1 MMSNIISNTM
11 STPVTDSTSNTM
23 LNPNADH
30 KKNPIAIVTGANSGM
45 GLATTIELA
54 RKGYHVIMACRSEQR
69 GQEALQEALRQSNST
84 AIELMLCDL
93 GSLDSIRRFAHSFN
107 ERYDTLDVLMNNAGV
122 VMVKR
127 KETSD
132 GFEQSIGINHLGHF
146 LLTLLLI
153 PPLRRAQ
160 QGRIVN
166 VSSGAYKAGKIHFE
180 DPHLHKRYN
189 PIKGYAQSK
198 LANVLFT
205 RILARKVADSRIT
218 VNCLHPGAVGTSIGV
233 DRNTGFGT
241 RIMAIVG
248 KLPFFLTPEEGAKT
262 AIYLATSPEVAGVTG
277 KYFYQQKEQK
287 LQAHATEDAVAERFW
302 TWSEQQVGLGSN
314 DQL

>member
-1 MMSNIISNTM
+1 MSNQT
-11 STPVTDSTSNTM
+11 
-23 LNPNADH
+23 
-30 KKNPIAIVTGANSGM
+30 AIVTGANSGM

-54 RKGYHVIMACRSEQR
+54 RQGYRVIMACRSEKR
-69 GQEALQEALRQSNST
+69 GQEALQEAVRQSGSS

-93 GSLDSIRRFAHSFN
+93 GSLDSIRQFARTFRECHDS
-107 ERYDTLDVLMNNAGV
+107 LDVLVNNAGV

-153 PPLRRAQ
+153 EPLKAAK
-160 QGRIVN
+160 QGRVVN

-180 DPHLHKRYN
+180 DPHLHKGYN
-189 PIKGYAQSK
+189 PIKSYAQSK

-205 RILARKVADSRIT
+205 RALARKLSGTSVT

-241 RIMAIVG
+241 RIMAFVG
-248 KLPFFLTPEEGAKT
+248 KLPFFLSPEEGART
-262 AIYLATSPEVAGVTG
+262 AVYLATSPEVVGITG
-277 KYFYQQKEQK
+277 GYFYQQKEQQLK
-287 LQAHATEDAVAERFW
+287 AHAVDDASAERFW
-302 TWSEQQVGLGSN
+302 MWSEEQVGLKP
-314 DQL
+314 DEKL

>member
-1 MMSNIISNTM
+1 MSNQT
-11 STPVTDSTSNTM
+11 
-23 LNPNADH
+23 
-30 KKNPIAIVTGANSGM
+30 AIVTGANSGM

-54 RKGYHVIMACRSEQR
+54 RQGYHVIMACRSEKR
-69 GQEALQEALRQSNST
+69 GQEALQEAVRQSGSS

-93 GSLDSIRRFAHSFN
+93 GSLESIRQFARTFR
-107 ERYDTLDVLMNNAGV
+107 ERHDRLDVLVNNAGV

-153 PPLRRAQ
+153 EPLKAAK
-160 QGRIVN
+160 QGRVVN

-180 DPHLHKRYN
+180 DPHLHKGYN
-189 PIKGYAQSK
+189 PIKSYAQSK

-205 RILARKVADSRIT
+205 RALAGKMSGTSVT

-241 RIMAIVG
+241 RIMAFVG
-248 KLPFFLTPEEGAKT
+248 KLPFFLSPEEGART
-262 AIYLATSPEVAGVTG
+262 AVYLATSPEVVGITG
-277 KYFYQQKEQK
+277 RYYYQQKEQQLK
-287 LQAHATEDAVAERFW
+287 AHAVDDASAERFW
-302 TWSEQQVGLGSN
+302 TWSEEQVGLRE
-314 DQL
+314 DEKL

>member
-11 STPVTDSTSNTM
+11 STPETDSTSNTM
-23 LNPNADH
+23 LNPNTDH

-54 RKGYHVIMACRSEQR
+54 RQGYHVIMACRSEQR
-69 GQEALQEALRQSNST
+69 GQQALQEALRQSGST
-84 AIELMLCDL
+84 TIELMLCDL

-107 ERYDTLDVLMNNAGV
+107 ERFDTLDVLINNAGV

-160 QGRIVN
+160 QGRIIN

-241 RIMAIVG
+241 RIMAFVG

-287 LQAHATEDAVAERFW
+287 LQAHATDDAVAERFW

-314 DQL
+314 EQL

>member
-1 MMSNIISNTM
+1 MSNQT
-11 STPVTDSTSNTM
+11 
-23 LNPNADH
+23 
-30 KKNPIAIVTGANSGM
+30 AIVTGANSGM

-54 RKGYHVIMACRSEQR
+54 RQGYRVIMACRSEKR
-69 GQEALQEALRQSNST
+69 GQEALQEAVRQSGSS

-93 GSLDSIRRFAHSFN
+93 GSLESIRQFARTFR
-107 ERYDTLDVLMNNAGV
+107 ERHDRLDVLVNNAGV

-153 PPLRRAQ
+153 EPLKAAK
-160 QGRIVN
+160 QGRVVN

-180 DPHLHKRYN
+180 DPHLHKGYN
-189 PIKGYAQSK
+189 PIKSYAQSK

-205 RILARKVADSRIT
+205 RALARKLSGTSVT

-241 RIMAIVG
+241 RIMAFVG
-248 KLPFFLTPEEGAKT
+248 KLPFFLSPEEGART
-262 AIYLATSPEVAGVTG
+262 AVYLATSPEVVGITG
-277 KYFYQQKEQK
+277 RYFYQQKEQQLK
-287 LQAHATEDAVAERFW
+287 AHAVDDASAERFW
-302 TWSEQQVGLGSN
+302 TWSEEQVGLR
-314 DQL
+314 DDEKL

>member
-1 MMSNIISNTM
+1 
-11 STPVTDSTSNTM
+11 
-23 LNPNADH
+23 
-30 KKNPIAIVTGANSGM
+30 M

-54 RKGYHVIMACRSEQR
+54 RQGYHVIMACRSEKR
-69 GQEALQEALRQSNST
+69 GQEALQEAVRQSGSS

-93 GSLDSIRRFAHSFN
+93 GSLESIRQFARTFR
-107 ERYDTLDVLMNNAGV
+107 ERHDRLDVLVNNAGV

-153 PPLRRAQ
+153 EPLKAAK
-160 QGRIVN
+160 QGRVVN

-180 DPHLHKRYN
+180 DPHLHKGYN
-189 PIKGYAQSK
+189 PIKSYAQSK

-205 RILARKVADSRIT
+205 RALAGKMSGTSVT

-241 RIMAIVG
+241 RIMAFVG
-248 KLPFFLTPEEGAKT
+248 KLPFFLSPEEGART
-262 AIYLATSPEVAGVTG
+262 AVYLATSPEVVGITG
-277 KYFYQQKEQK
+277 RYYYQQKEQQLK
-287 LQAHATEDAVAERFW
+287 AHAVDDASAERFW
-302 TWSEQQVGLGSN
+302 TWSEEQVGLKP
-314 DQL
+314 DEKL

>member
-1 MMSNIISNTM
+1 MSNQT
-11 STPVTDSTSNTM
+11 
-23 LNPNADH
+23 
-30 KKNPIAIVTGANSGM
+30 AIVTGANSGM

-54 RKGYHVIMACRSEQR
+54 RQGYRVIMACRSEKR
-69 GQEALQEALRQSNST
+69 GQEALQEAVRQSGSS

-93 GSLDSIRRFAHSFN
+93 GSLESIRQFACTFR
-107 ERYDTLDVLMNNAGV
+107 ERHDRLDVLVNNAGV

-153 PPLRRAQ
+153 EPLKAAT
-160 QGRIVN
+160 QGRVVN

-180 DPHLHKRYN
+180 DPHLHKGYN
-189 PIKGYAQSK
+189 PIKSYAQSK

-205 RILARKVADSRIT
+205 RALARKLSGTSVT

-241 RIMAIVG
+241 RIMAFVG
-248 KLPFFLTPEEGAKT
+248 KLPFFLSPEEGART
-262 AIYLATSPEVAGVTG
+262 AVYLATSPEVVGITG
-277 KYFYQQKEQK
+277 RYFYQQKEQQLK
-287 LQAHATEDAVAERFW
+287 AHAVDDSSAERFW
-302 TWSEQQVGLGSN
+302 TWSEEQVGLKP
-314 DQL
+314 DEKL

>member
-1 MMSNIISNTM
+1 MSIQT
-11 STPVTDSTSNTM
+11 
-23 LNPNADH
+23 
-30 KKNPIAIVTGANSGM
+30 AIVTGANSGM

-54 RKGYHVIMACRSEQR
+54 RQGYRVIMACRSEKR
-69 GQEALQEALRQSNST
+69 GQDALQEAVRQSGSS

-93 GSLDSIRRFAHSFN
+93 GSLESIRQFARTFR
-107 ERYDTLDVLMNNAGV
+107 ERHDRLDVLVNNAGV

-153 PPLRRAQ
+153 EPLKAAT

-180 DPHLHKRYN
+180 DPHLHKGYN
-189 PIKGYAQSK
+189 PIKSYAQSK

-205 RILARKVADSRIT
+205 QALARRLSGTSVT

-241 RIMAIVG
+241 RIMAFVG
-248 KLPFFLTPEEGAKT
+248 KLPFFLSPEEGART
-262 AIYLATSPEVAGVTG
+262 AVYLATSPDVAGITG
-277 KYFYQQKEQK
+277 RYFYQQKEQQLK
-287 LQAHATEDAVAERFW
+287 KHAVDDASAERFW
-302 TWSEQQVGLGSN
+302 TWSEEQVGLKA
-314 DQL
+314 DEKL